1 MKLDDKKEET
11 SFGIPRERRDEA
23 RQGTN
28 DRIRRRCGSKSCSYL
43 TTAPSPKKV
52 P

>member
-28 DRIRRRCGSKSCSYL
+28 DRIRRKCGPTSCSYSQL
-43 TTAPSPKKV
+43 PPSKKKV